1 MERYLARTDAQAVRD
16 AAMRARHAV
25 EELRREHVPIRLLHS
40 LYVPDEET
48 CFYLYEAE
56 AVEQVQE
63 AARRAALPFERIVE
77 AIDAGTP
84 SSRGTGSSSK

>member
-1 MERYLARTDAQAVRD
+1 MTEYLMERYQTRTDPKGVRD
-16 AAMRARHAV
+16 AAIRALHAV
-25 EELRREHVPIRLLHS
+25 EELRREHVPIRLLRS

-77 AIDAGTP
+77 AISDP
-84 SSRGTGSSSK
+84 RIEPCP